1 MEHQADPTFLTPH
14 DAAKLLNLPTHRIL
28 RMIHRKEL
36 PALKV
41 GNRWRI
47 PKSAVTKLKA
57 RSQ

>member
-1 MEHQADPTFLTPH
+1 MEHQADPTFLTPR

-47 PKSAVTKLKA
+47 PRTELAKLVPPS
-57 RSQ
+57 R